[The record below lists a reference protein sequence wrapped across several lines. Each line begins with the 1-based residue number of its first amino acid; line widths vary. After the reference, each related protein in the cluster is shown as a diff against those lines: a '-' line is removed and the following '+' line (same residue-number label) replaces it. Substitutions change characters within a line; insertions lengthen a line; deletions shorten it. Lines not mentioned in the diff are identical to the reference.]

1 VLEPQSTT
9 LFILLMVVF
18 CALVCWMA
26 LARQMVFRVFAACL
40 AFIPAMLFGVAAV
53 NKYYD
58 YYQSWGAL
66 ASDLGGQG
74 ASQVTSA
81 TSVSHA
87 SARQVSAILGSR
99 VNLRAAA
106 EHGQTIRLTVPG
118 KASHLSRTVF
128 VYLPPQYFRAA
139 FSGYR
144 FPVVELLPGF
154 PGSPADWINVVGITS
169 AYSTLLADGAPVKPA
184 VLVMPDANGGL
195 RISLQCLNV
204 RHGPRDATYLSQD
217 LPAYLPHILRVQP
230 QGPAWGIAGYSEGG
244 FCAANL
250 ALVYRLRYG
259 AAGVMSGYFSP
270 SDDQLGN
277 PVHTVNPFGRNLHT
291 RRTNTPRLRITRL
304 PVSAT
309 IPQFWLGVGGKDLP
323 GLRAARQFQRL
334 VLARQ
339 PGVQLIVVPG
349 GGHTMATWRALV
361 PSLLEWITPLLT
373 ANAQHPTPASQAGKS
388 HGSPK
393 GHHRRA
399 KVSQAARGSVRN
411 TATPPA

>member
-1 VLEPQSTT
+1 VLEPQSTA

-26 LARQMVFRVFAACL
+26 LTRQVVFRVLAACL

-58 YYQSWGAL
+58 YYQTWGAA

-74 ASQVTSA
+74 SSQVTTA

-87 SARQVSAILGSR
+87 SAAQISAILGRR
-99 VNLRAAA
+99 VNVRTAAV
-106 EHGQTIRLTVPG
+106 HGQTIRLTVRG
-118 KASHLSRTVF
+118 KSSHLNRTVF
-128 VYLPPQYFRAA
+128 VYLPPQYFRSA

-144 FPVVELLPGF
+144 FPVIELLPGF
-154 PGSPADWINVVGITS
+154 PGSPADWINVVGITA
-169 AYSTLLADGAPVKPA
+169 AYSTLLADGAAVKPA
-184 VLVMPDANGGL
+184 VLVMPDTNGGR

-204 RHGPRDATYLSQD
+204 RHGPQDATFLVHD
-217 LPAYLPHILRVQP
+217 LPAYLPGILRVQP

-244 FCAANL
+244 YCTANL

-277 PVHTVNPFGRNLHT
+277 PVHTVNPFGHDQHA
-291 RRTNTPRLRITRL
+291 RRTNTPLLRITRL
-304 PVSAT
+304 PVSAR
-309 IPQFWLGVGGKDLP
+309 IPQFWLGVGGKDIP
-323 GLRAARQFQRL
+323 GLRAGRQFQRL
-334 VLARQ
+334 VLTRQ
-339 PGVQLIVVPG
+339 PGVQLNVVPG

-361 PSLLEWITPLLT
+361 PSLLEWMTPLLT
-373 ANAQHPTPASQAGKS
+373 EAAQHPVPVNQVGKA
-388 HGSPK
+388 HAARK
-393 GHHRRA
+393 DRHRRA
-399 KVSQAARGSVRN
+399 RVSQASGGSVRD
-411 TATPPA
+411 APTPPA

>member
-1 VLEPQSTT
+1 MLEPQSTA

-26 LARQMVFRVFAACL
+26 LTRQVVFRVLAACL

-58 YYQSWGAL
+58 YYQTWGAA

-74 ASQVTSA
+74 SSQVATA

-87 SARQVSAILGSR
+87 SAAQISAILGRR
-99 VNLRAAA
+99 VNVRTAAL
-106 EHGQTIRLTVPG
+106 HGQTIRLTVRG
-118 KASHLSRTVF
+118 KSSHLSRTVF

-139 FSGYR
+139 YSGYR
-144 FPVVELLPGF
+144 FPVIELLPGF
-154 PGSPADWINVVGITS
+154 PGSPADWINVVGITA
-169 AYSTLLADGAPVKPA
+169 AYSTLLADGAAVKPA
-184 VLVMPDANGGL
+184 VLVMPDTNGGR

-204 RHGPRDATYLSQD
+204 RHGPQDATFLVHD
-217 LPAYLPHILRVQP
+217 LPAYLPSILRVQP

-244 FCAANL
+244 YCTANL

-277 PVHTVNPFGRNLHT
+277 PVHTVNPFGHDLHT
-291 RRTNTPRLRITRL
+291 RRTNTPLLRITRL
-304 PVSAT
+304 PVSAR
-309 IPQFWLGVGGKDLP
+309 IPQFWLGVGGKDIS
-323 GLRAARQFQRL
+323 GLRAGRQFQRL

-339 PGVQLIVVPG
+339 PGVQLNVVPG

-361 PSLLEWITPLLT
+361 PSLLEWMTPLLT
-373 ANAQHPTPASQAGKS
+373 EAAQHPIPVNQVGQAHVARKDR
-388 HGSPK
+388 
-393 GHHRRA
+393 HRRA
-399 KVSQAARGSVRN
+399 RVSQASRGSVPD
-411 TATPPA
+411 APSPSA